1 MSDIRGSSFGGL
13 TGFMFGDGGI
23 PRVRR
28 GVRGPLLLRP
38 PGTGGLSR
46 GAGDD
51 ILLQLP
57 LLWWL
62 WLLLWLLSRVWNGP
76 G

>member
-1 MSDIRGSSFGGL
+1 M
-13 TGFMFGDGGI
+13 

-28 GVRGPLLLRP
+28 GVRGPLLLRA

-51 ILLQLP
+51 MLALVVVP
-57 LLWWL
+57 TGW
-62 WLLLWLLSRVWNGP
+62 SRGAYGLGGGNPEFAGAARMLT
-76 G
+76 